1 MDASPLRTERRGHVA
16 VLTLNRPEH
25 RNTVT
30 YAVLDALIAA
40 LDAADRDDEVRAIV
54 LTGAGDFFSAGTDL
68 SARDGYAADGSD
80 FKPLRG
86 GDRDVGGELAIR
98 MFDSTTPLIA
108 AFNGT
113 AVGIGVT
120 MSLPMDIR
128 IASTEARFGLPFT
141 RRGIVPESCASWFL
155 PQAGRHRPGRRL
167 GRHRPDLPGVG
178 GAGCGPGLRAGRAG
192 TGARPRAGDRRRH
205 RVDVLAGGGGAR
217 PPDAVAGPV
226 RRAPDGGEPAR
237 VGGAARPRRLR
248 GRPRGDPGVPRE
260 AAGAVRL
267 PPERGPARLLPV
279 VDDPAVRRVE
289 RQTPSAP
296 RVSSSSPART
306 HRRRNSR

>member
-1 MDASPLRTERRGHVA
+1 MDAAPLRTERRGHVV

-40 LDAADRDDEVRAIV
+40 LDAADRDDDVRAIV

-155 PQAGRHRPGRRL
+155 PRLVGIGRAVDWVVTGRIFPASEALAAGLVSELVEPGQVLDRALEIADGIASTSSPVAVALARQMLWRGLSAEHPMAANRLESAALLALGGSADVREGIRAFREKRPAQFAS
-167 GRHRPDLPGVG
+167 RPSTDLPDFY
-178 GAGCGPGLRAGRAG
+178 PWW
-192 TGARPRAGDRRRH
+192 TT
-205 RVDVLAGGGGAR
+205 
-217 PPDAVAGPV
+217 PPFAD
-226 RRAPDGGEPAR
+226 
-237 VGGAARPRRLR
+237 
-248 GRPRGDPGVPRE
+248 
-260 AAGAVRL
+260 
-267 PPERGPARLLPV
+267 
-279 VDDPAVRRVE
+279 
-289 RQTPSAP
+289 
-296 RVSSSSPART
+296 
-306 HRRRNSR
+306 